1 MGRGLL
7 CMGVALA
14 FVAPLAAQD
23 RQTRVQDR
31 QTRVQDRQTRRD
43 IRHGEIVRVNPE
55 SNSIVVRSGIG
66 RDAKEYEY
74 HVGNTTRYWGP
85 DRKVLNDGLRYN
97 GWRAGTTVWYVPGE
111 AQTVSELWLTDPNQQ
126 IADRADVYHEGK
138 IVRVDPV
145 TNLVVVR
152 TRVGPEEKEIE
163 YRVDPNTRYWGTDQQ
178 PFTTALNYQGFRE
191 GNNIW
196 FRTGPKE
203 RTRIMSDVRFY
214 NPSARR
220 PVRP

>member
-1 MGRGLL
+1 MRGLL
-7 CMGVALA
+7 SLGVALA
-14 FVAPLAAQD
+14 FLSPLAAQD

-31 QTRVQDRQTRRD
+31 QVRRD

-55 SNSIVVRSGIG
+55 SNTIVVRSGDG
-66 RDAKEYEY
+66 REAKEFEY
-74 HVGNTTRYWGP
+74 HVGTTTKYWGA
-85 DRKVLNDGLRYN
+85 DRKVINEGLRHN
-97 GWRAGTTVWYVPGE
+97 GWRTGSTIWFVPGE
-111 AQTVSELWLTDPNQQ
+111 SQAVSELWLADPNQAM
-126 IADRADVYHEGK
+126 ADQTAAYLEGK

-152 TRVGPEEKEIE
+152 TQVGPETKEFE

-191 GNNIW
+191 GNSIW
-196 FRTGPKE
+196 FQVGPKD
-203 RTRIMSDVRFY
+203 RSRIMNEVRFY
-214 NPSARR
+214 NPSVRR